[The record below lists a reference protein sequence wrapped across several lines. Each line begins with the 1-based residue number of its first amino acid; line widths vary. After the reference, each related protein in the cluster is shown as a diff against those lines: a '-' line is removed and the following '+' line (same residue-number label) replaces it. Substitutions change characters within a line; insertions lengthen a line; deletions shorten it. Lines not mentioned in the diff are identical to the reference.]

1 MEFYYLEKYIQKY
14 HSDSELIGSL
24 SNIFLIKNHQIS
36 NKKLSEI
43 FNISQLYIKR
53 LRLDQKISEP
63 SNNLTRINYRLINPA
78 KSLNAFK
85 LLELYDEDLIHKTFK
100 ILLNDQLLFKNND
113 QLKDVFKR
121 NTSENL
127 DWFFDHFI
135 NFSELLDYKIEIN
148 NNKISILDK
157 SKEKIQIPIPIKKV
171 FKNDSIFNFL
181 YLNYKDE
188 IDLTYENDLKKI
200 IIDPENLL
208 VDINSKNNYINFDS

>member
-100 ILLNDQLLFKNND
+100 ILLNDKLSFINND

-121 NTSENL
+121 NTNENL
-127 DWFFDHFI
+127 DWFFDYYI
-135 NFSELLDYKIEIN
+135 NFSESLDYKIEIN

-157 SKEKIQIPIPIKKV
+157 SKRKI
-171 FKNDSIFNFL
+171 
-181 YLNYKDE
+181 
-188 IDLTYENDLKKI
+188 T
-200 IIDPENLL
+200 
-208 VDINSKNNYINFDS
+208 NSNP